1 MKDTEERSYWL
12 KSGFFSLLDRG
23 SVLVFGLGSYLILI
37 RTLEPAELGA
47 WVLFLATMGFAEV
60 SKSGL
65 LQNALVKFLSTCTKK
80 EYPVITTAS
89 LFLNFVI
96 SCLTA
101 LLLVGMAGFLSTLW
115 EIPDLKTMLGIYCL
129 TAFLNIP
136 YYHCNF
142 LLQSNLT
149 FVGIFFSNFFK
160 QGLIFVYIAV
170 FFFSGWD
177 IEIINLAWMQAFTY
191 LVASITSISF
201 AWKYLNHAS
210 KIDFGWVS
218 KLFHYGKYVFG
229 TNISGMLY
237 KKMDVM
243 MLGALINPVAVALYD
258 LAVRISNMV
267 EVPTY
272 SVASVVFPQSARK
285 MESGG
290 PEAIRDLYEKSV
302 GAILAMIIPF
312 LIVIM
317 IFTKPIIAIFSS
329 EYMDAVP
336 LLRLTILYG
345 LFIPF
350 SGQFGTVLD
359 SIGKPKINFYF
370 VFVGFGLNILLN
382 YLFISRFGVTGAA
395 YGTLSTYILMFV
407 VTQLVLYNMFKVKA
421 YRSFYYAIGFYG
433 EGFQMLKNY
442 FNNSSSSNFLEEEI
456 LDSENVK

>member
-1 MKDTEERSYWL
+1 MKGSEERSYWL

-37 RTLEPAELGA
+37 RTLEKEQLGA

-60 SKSGL
+60 AKSGL
-65 LQNALVKFLSTCTKK
+65 LQNALVKYLSTSTEE

-89 LFLNFVI
+89 VFLNFVI
-96 SCLTA
+96 SCISA
-101 LLLVGMAGFLSTLW
+101 LILVAVGGMLSTLW
-115 EIPDLKTMLGIYCL
+115 SIPELPTMIGIYCI

-160 QGLIFVYIAV
+160 QGLIFFYILI
-170 FFFSGWD
+170 FFLNGWD

-201 AWKYLNHAS
+201 AWKFLRHAR
-210 KIDFGWVS
+210 KIDFEWVG
-218 KLFHYGKYVFG
+218 KLFHYGKFVFG
-229 TNISGMLY
+229 TNVSGMLY

-258 LAVRISNMV
+258 LAVRIANMV

-290 PEAIRDLYEKSV
+290 PTAIRDLYEKSV

-317 IFTKPIIAIFSS
+317 IFTKPIIGLFSS
-329 EYMDAVP
+329 DFLDAVP

-350 SGQFGTVLD
+350 SSQFGTVLD
-359 SIGKPKINFYF
+359 SIGKPRINFYF

-382 YLFISRFGVTGAA
+382 YLFITNFGVVGAA
-395 YGTLSTYILMFV
+395 YGTLSTYILMFI
-407 VTQLVLYNMFKVKA
+407 VTQIVLNRMFGVRAYKA
-421 YRSFYYAIGFYG
+421 FYYSIGFYS
-433 EGFQMLKNY
+433 EGFHMVKNY
-442 FNNSSSSNFLEEEI
+442 FNNNSSFVEEEI

>member
-1 MKDTEERSYWL
+1 MKKGSEERSYWL
-12 KSGFFSLLDRG
+12 KSGFFSLMDRG

-37 RTLEPAELGA
+37 RTLEKEELGA

-60 SKSGL
+60 AKSGL
-65 LQNALVKFLSTCTKK
+65 LQNALVKYLSTSTKE
-80 EYPVITTAS
+80 EYPVITSAS

-96 SCLTA
+96 SCFSVVI
-101 LLLVGMAGFLSTLW
+101 LVAVGGFLSNLW
-115 EIPDLKTMLGIYCL
+115 TIPELPTMIGIYCL

-160 QGLIFVYIAV
+160 QGLIFIYILV
-170 FFFSGWD
+170 FFLFGWD
-177 IEIINLAWMQAFTY
+177 IQIVNLAWMQAFTY
-191 LVASITSISF
+191 LIASLTSITF
-201 AWKYLNHAS
+201 AWKFLSHARH
-210 KIDFGWVS
+210 IDFAWVK
-218 KLFHYGKYVFG
+218 KLFHYGKFVFG
-229 TNISGMLY
+229 TNVSGMLY

-312 LIVIM
+312 LLVIM
-317 IFTKPIIAIFSS
+317 IFTKPIISIFSN
-329 EYMDAVP
+329 EFMDAVP

-359 SIGKPKINFYF
+359 SIGKPRINFYF

-395 YGTLSTYILMFV
+395 YGTLSTYILMFI
-407 VTQLVLYNMFKVKA
+407 VTQIVLHKMFAVKA
-421 YRSFYYAIGFYG
+421 YRAFYYAIGFYG

-442 FNNSSSSNFLEEEI
+442 FNNNSSFLEEEI